1 MRKILT
7 ATALCCL
14 AWPAN
19 GVELTGRYGYAG
31 EWALTA
37 KFTEDVPKSPA
48 ASLAGELQLKHL
60 ARCGPGEVSQK
71 TGTIGFQRAGRRY
84 AATITIDGQSC
95 TVSGALSQ
103 DSVAFAD
110 CGKGGQ
116 VPLRLWLQ

>member
-1 MRKILT
+1 MRKIPT
-7 ATALCCL
+7 ATALCLL
-14 AWPAN
+14 ACPAS
-19 GVELTGRYGYAG
+19 GVELIGRYGYAG

-37 KFTEDVPKSPA
+37 KFTEEGAKSPA

-60 ARCGPGEVSQK
+60 AMCGPGEVSQK

-84 AATITIDGQSC
+84 AATLTIDGQSC
-95 TVSGALSQ
+95 SVRGTLAQ

-110 CGKGGQ
+110 CGKVGQ